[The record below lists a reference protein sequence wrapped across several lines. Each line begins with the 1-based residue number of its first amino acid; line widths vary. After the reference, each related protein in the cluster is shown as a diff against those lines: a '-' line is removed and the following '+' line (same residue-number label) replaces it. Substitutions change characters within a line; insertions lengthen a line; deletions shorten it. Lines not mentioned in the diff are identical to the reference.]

1 MDTALAPGF
10 PLYHRIAAGLE
21 RAIAEGSLR
30 TGDRLPSVRQ
40 LCQQHAISASTA
52 TLAYRWLENR
62 ALVEAWPKSGYFVA
76 ARQAPLPEPELDTR
90 MSGAGFVTP
99 DDVMREFLLGADDP
113 LAAPSF
119 RCVPA
124 RSLLPEAKLRH
135 LAARINRLHPEYASQ
150 YEMMGSTALRQE
162 IARRG
167 VNVGLW
173 LRPDQIVITNGGT
186 EALLI
191 ALRAAA
197 KPGDTIALESPT
209 YWMLLE
215 IVRSL
220 GMRSVEIP
228 THPRDGVSIEAMELA
243 TREAGAVTAAVVI
256 PNFHNPLG
264 CLMPIDN
271 KRRLVALAAQ
281 RDFTL
286 IETDIYGET
295 HFGDERPPALKAFDT
310 HDDVILC
317 SAFTKTVAPGYRVGW
332 IAPGRHFA
340 RVQSL
345 KFHTSCARRGAA
357 AGSDRRVHARRRLRP
372 PHAQAARRDAQ
383 PVRTHDRR
391 GDALLPGRMPLE
403 PAARRL
409 HVVDRIAAVGQF
421 AQGVRDRSTR
431 AHRAGAGRHL
441 QLQRSVRSLYPHP
454 LRRAVVDTTRDE
466 PEAAGRDRC
475 GTEPGNQGLT
485 MSAALVASLVF
496 TVALLVTHGY
506 FLFGSVPLL
515 TLDHGTPM
523 DARFVRRFFKT
534 YYLAALATAC
544 AAAISLAFASRWGL
558 ATGAAALA
566 LLAAGMLRTIIPRM
580 EALQLRIRD
589 DERSAIAAFRRIH
602 VTAILLNV
610 SQLVVIVWSLI
621 AASMR

>member
-10 PLYHRIAAGLE
+10 PLYHRIAAELE

-40 LCQQHAISASTA
+40 LRQQHAISASTA

-62 ALVEAWPKSGYFVA
+62 ALVEARPKSGYFVA
-76 ARQAPLPEPELDTR
+76 ARHAALPEPELDTR
-90 MSGAGFVTP
+90 MSSAGFVTP
-99 DDVMREFLLGADDP
+99 DDVTREFLLGADDP

-162 IARRG
+162 IARRS
-167 VNVGLW
+167 VNAGLR
-173 LRPDQIVITNGGT
+173 LRPENIVITNGGT

-220 GMRSVEIP
+220 GMRSMEIP
-228 THPRDGVSIEAMELA
+228 THPRDGLSIEAMDLA
-243 TREAGAVTAAVVI
+243 TREAGAIRAAVVI

-264 CLMPIDN
+264 SLMPVEN
-271 KRRLVALAAQ
+271 KRRLVALAAE
-281 RDFTL
+281 RGFTL

-310 HDDVILC
+310 GDDVILC

-340 RVQSL
+340 AVQSL
-345 KFHTSCARRGAA
+345 KFHTSCGGAA
-357 AGSDRRVHARRRLRP
+357 LQQEVIAEFMRDGGYDHHMRKLRAAMRAQCERMIDAVTRYFPEGCKLSRPQGGFMLWIELPRSVSSRKVFEIGRREHIGLVPGATFSCSDRFDHFIRIHYA
-372 PHAQAARRDAQ
+372 
-383 PVRTHDRR
+383 
-391 GDALLPGRMPLE
+391 E
-403 PAARRL
+403 PW
-409 HVVDRIAAVGQF
+409 
-421 AQGVRDRSTR
+421 
-431 AHRAGAGRHL
+431 
-441 QLQRSVRSLYPHP
+441 SVRLDAN
-454 LRRAVVDTTRDE
+454 LKRL
-466 PEAAGRDRC
+466 G
-475 GTEPGNQGLT
+475 QI
-485 MSAALVASLVF
+485 VAELAQ
-496 TVALLVTHGY
+496 VAEG
-506 FLFGSVPLL
+506 
-515 TLDHGTPM
+515 
-523 DARFVRRFFKT
+523 AR
-534 YYLAALATAC
+534 
-544 AAAISLAFASRWGL
+544 
-558 ATGAAALA
+558 
-566 LLAAGMLRTIIPRM
+566 
-580 EALQLRIRD
+580 
-589 DERSAIAAFRRIH
+589 
-602 VTAILLNV
+602 
-610 SQLVVIVWSLI
+610 
-621 AASMR
+621 